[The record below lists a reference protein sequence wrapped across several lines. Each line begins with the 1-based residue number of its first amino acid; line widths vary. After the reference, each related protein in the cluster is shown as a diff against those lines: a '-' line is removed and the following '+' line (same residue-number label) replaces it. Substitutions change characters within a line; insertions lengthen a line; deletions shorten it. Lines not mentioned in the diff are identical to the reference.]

1 MDRWTENLPILQD
14 FVPYQGRGPK
24 IDIHIQP
31 LWRRGEEG
39 GIMKEKE
46 RERRRRWRRRGKKVG
61 LHILVTTLP
70 FVNNPES
77 PLPPSGSS

>member
-1 MDRWTENLPILQD
+1 
-14 FVPYQGRGPK
+14 
-24 IDIHIQP
+24 
-31 LWRRGEEG
+31 
-39 GIMKEKE
+39 MKEKE